1 MREQHARM
9 INDQLDNLYARI
21 RAEEREARETRVR
34 EAYARAPRLKALDEE
49 RARLFIDLGNRRIT
63 SAAGKARLKE
73 IFDEE
78 HRLLASIGLPQD
90 ALELRVRCKHCND
103 TGYLGAG
110 SKPCSCRLL
119 KREALRGSDGINAR
133 ETFANFSTDIF
144 PSADQKKR
152 TVNAKLL
159 CEQFAASLPTPE
171 KPSILLFGMPG
182 LGKSFLGNAIAHA
195 ALSRGIDAERVT
207 AYAFIQTVLQDIR
220 EQTQRAARY
229 QSVPLL
235 VLDDLGSEP
244 MIPNVSFEW
253 LFAVINERTLAGFAT
268 VCSTNL
274 TLSQLQTRYDDRFMS
289 RLCDKK
295 TTLVLHL
302 TGENLRTVK

>member
-1 MREQHARM
+1 M

-34 EAYARAPRLKALDEE
+34 EAYARAPRLRALDEE
-49 RARLFIDLGNRRIT
+49 RANLFIDLGKRKMT
-63 SAAGKARLKE
+63 TEAGKARLSE
-73 IFDEE
+73 LFAEE
-78 HRLLASIGLPQD
+78 KRLLAEIGMPQD
-90 ALELRVRCKHCND
+90 ALELKVRCALCRD
-103 TGYLGAG
+103 TGYLD
-110 SKPCSCRLL
+110 SSNKPCSCRLI
-119 KREALRGSDGINAR
+119 KREQLRGSDGINAR
-133 ETFANFSTDIF
+133 ETFAHFSSDIF
-144 PSADQKKR
+144 PTAEQKKR
-152 TVNAKLL
+152 TINAKLL
-159 CEQFAASLPTPE
+159 CEQFASALPNPE

-182 LGKSFLGNAIAHA
+182 LGKSFLGNAIAYE

-220 EQTQRAARY
+220 EQTQKAARY
-229 QSVPLL
+229 QNVPLL

-244 MIPNVSFEW
+244 VIPNVSFEW
-253 LFAVINERTLAGFAT
+253 LFAVINERTLAGLAT

-289 RLCDKK
+289 RLCDKN

-302 TGENLRTVK
+302 TGENLRTVR

>member
-1 MREQHARM
+1 M
-9 INDQLDNLYARI
+9 
-21 RAEEREARETRVR
+21 
-34 EAYARAPRLKALDEE
+34 
-49 RARLFIDLGNRRIT
+49 
-63 SAAGKARLKE
+63 
-73 IFDEE
+73 
-78 HRLLASIGLPQD
+78 PQD
-90 ALELRVRCKHCND
+90 ALELRVRCKLCND

-133 ETFANFSTDIF
+133 ETFDHFSTDIF
-144 PSADQKKR
+144 PSAEQKKR
-152 TVNAKLL
+152 TINAKLL
-159 CEQFAASLPTPE
+159 CEQFAASLPAPE

-182 LGKSFLGNAIAHA
+182 LGKSFLGNAIAYE

-207 AYAFIQTVLQDIR
+207 AYAFIQTVLLDIR
-220 EQTQRAARY
+220 EQTQKAARY
-229 QSVPLL
+229 QNVPLL

-244 MIPNVSFEW
+244 VIPNVSFEW
-253 LFAVINERTLAGFAT
+253 LFAVINERTLAGLAT

-289 RLCDKK
+289 RLCDKN

-302 TGENLRTVK
+302 TGDNLRTVR

>member
-1 MREQHARM
+1 M

-34 EAYARAPRLKALDEE
+34 EAYAHAPRLRELDEE
-49 RARLFIDLGNRRIT
+49 RAKLFIDLGARRIT
-63 SAAGKARLKE
+63 SEASKARLSE

-78 HRLLASIGLPQD
+78 KRLLASIGMPQN
-90 ALELRVRCKHCND
+90 ALELKVRCKLCND
-103 TGYLGAG
+103 TGYIGQTN
-110 SKPCSCRLL
+110 KPCSCRLL
-119 KREALRGSDGINAR
+119 KREALRGSDGINTR
-133 ETFANFSTDIF
+133 ETFANFSTDLF
-144 PSADQKKR
+144 PSAEQKKR
-152 TVNAKLL
+152 TVNAKIL
-159 CEQFAASLPTPE
+159 CEQFAATLPTPE

-182 LGKSFLGNAIAHA
+182 LGKSFLGNAIAYDA
-195 ALSRGIDAERVT
+195 ISRGIDAERVT
-207 AYAFIQTVLQDIR
+207 AYAFIQTVLTDIR
-220 EQTQRAARY
+220 EQTQKAARY
-229 QSVPLL
+229 QTVPLL

-244 MIPNVSFEW
+244 VIPNVSFEW
-253 LFAVINERTLAGFAT
+253 LFAVINERTLAGLAT

-289 RLCDKK
+289 RLCDKN

>member
-1 MREQHARM
+1 M

-21 RAEEREARETRVR
+21 RAEEREAREARVSL
-34 EAYARAPRLKALDEE
+34 AYSRAPRLKELDEE
-49 RARLFIDLGNRRIT
+49 RARLFIDLGKRKIT
-63 SAAGKARLKE
+63 SGASKERLAA
-73 IFDEE
+73 IFEE
-78 HRLLASIGLPQD
+78 ETSLLSSIGMQPD
-90 ALELRVRCKHCND
+90 ALELHVRCKSCSD
-103 TGYLGAG
+103 TGYIGATN
-110 SKPCSCRLL
+110 KPCSCRLL
-119 KREALRGSDGINAR
+119 KREALRGSDGVNAR
-133 ETFANFSTDIF
+133 ETFEHFSTDIF
-144 PSADQKKR
+144 PTAEQKKR
-152 TVNAKLL
+152 SVNAKLL
-159 CEQFAASLPTPE
+159 CQQFASSLPNPE

-182 LGKSFLGNAIAHA
+182 LGKSYLGNAIAYD

-207 AYAFIQTVLQDIR
+207 AYAFIQTVLPDIR
-220 EQTQRAARY
+220 EQTQKAARY

-244 MIPNVSFEW
+244 IIPNVSFEW
-253 LFAVINERTLAGFAT
+253 LFAVINERTLAGLAT

-289 RLCDKK
+289 RLCDKN